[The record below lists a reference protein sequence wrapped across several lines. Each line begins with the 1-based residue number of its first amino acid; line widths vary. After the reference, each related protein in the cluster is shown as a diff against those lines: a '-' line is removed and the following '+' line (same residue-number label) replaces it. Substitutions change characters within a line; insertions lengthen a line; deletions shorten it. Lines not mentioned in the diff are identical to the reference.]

1 MNILICSLVGT
12 PHFIIGLAIMIGLTL
27 LSMYLLR
34 GQTMFPQ
41 SVVWW
46 GTQDAVRLHLEPLHV
61 PFSLDVLSDGPT
73 TQPADGT
80 AARPPSVRC
89 VLKTEKPCRLR
100 LLWRVPFSA
109 LSHLLNRITAGDAL
123 LYGCQTTSYE
133 AGEHTVEATGGG
145 PETPQPPQS
154 EPREGE
160 SVTAQSDPQKDGSA
174 PRSSGS
180 RAASDPQRSH
190 YPLVAMIETTAT
202 PESPSSV
209 VALVAVIHIRDRVV
223 SMGTSVLH
231 RYVRQAD
238 GRVTLL
244 QPLYSSGVENPPED
258 RGPASPSG
266 RPQSPPGALGVC
278 CVCRSEPAEVVLLP
292 CRHGCV
298 CKDCF
303 RRTETCPLCRGR
315 VAQYFTVPTVGQEG
329 ERGRLVE
336 ERGGPVEERGR
347 SADPV
352 DAQ

>member
-1 MNILICSLVGT
+1 MPLARSCLAPDYSFYCNAMNILIFSLVET
-12 PHFIIGLAIMIGLTL
+12 PHFIIVLAIMIGLTL
-27 LSMYLLR
+27 LSMYLFR
-34 GQTMFPQ
+34 GQTMFSQ

-61 PFSLDVLSDGPT
+61 PFSLDVLSDAPT
-73 TQPADGT
+73 TEPADGT
-80 AARPPSVRC
+80 AARPPAVRC

-123 LYGCQTTSYE
+123 LYGCQTTS
-133 AGEHTVEATGGG
+133 AIT
-145 PETPQPPQS
+145 
-154 EPREGE
+154 RR
-160 SVTAQSDPQKDGSA
+160 SVKLCFPGDRQ
-174 PRSSGS
+174 
-180 RAASDPQRSH
+180 
-190 YPLVAMIETTAT
+190 
-202 PESPSSV
+202 

-223 SMGTSVLH
+223 SMETSVLH

-244 QPLYSSGVENPPED
+244 QPLYSSGVEDPPED
-258 RGPASPSG
+258 PGPAPPSG
-266 RPQSPPGALGVC
+266 RPQSPPGSLGVC

-298 CKDCF
+298 CSDCF

-336 ERGGPVEERGR
+336 ERGGPVEERGH
-347 SADPV
+347 SEDPV